1 MRYCQKTT
9 IEQCVDL
16 FKQARTVA
24 IFAHTRPDG
33 DSVGAC
39 VALRLLLEKT
49 GKTCHMFCDTALGE
63 TFSRFPEAV
72 FADSIPL
79 NAGFDLFVAVDCG
92 DLLRTGKF
100 SAQYARFAN
109 TLTIDHHCGEMYSR
123 YNCLIPYASTCEII
137 LDLYNCA
144 GVAPDSVSATY
155 MYMGLCTD
163 TGNFSNSGTNTHA
176 FRAAAQLSEAGADL
190 QKVSIAFFRDTTF
203 VQQKLLSAALG
214 NLRSYFD
221 GKLILLYVTKKDLE
235 KYQLKENA
243 TEGFVQYA
251 INVDTARMGVALVE
265 HADNV
270 YKVSAR
276 GKQFDVRSICNTFG
290 GGGHLYASGCIINGF
305 LEDVIEKIV
314 REASYSI

>member
-1 MRYCQKTT
+1 M
-9 IEQCVDL
+9 
-16 FKQARTVA
+16 
-24 IFAHTRPDG
+24 
-33 DSVGAC
+33 
-39 VALRLLLEKT
+39 
-49 GKTCHMFCDTALGE
+49 
-63 TFSRFPEAV
+63 
-72 FADSIPL
+72 
-79 NAGFDLFVAVDCG
+79 
-92 DLLRTGKF
+92 
-100 SAQYARFAN
+100 
-109 TLTIDHHCGEMYSR
+109 
-123 YNCLIPYASTCEII
+123 
-137 LDLYNCA
+137 
-144 GVAPDSVSATY
+144 
-155 MYMGLCTD
+155 
-163 TGNFSNSGTNTHA
+163 
-176 FRAAAQLSEAGADL
+176 
-190 QKVSIAFFRDTTF
+190 
-203 VQQKLLSAALG
+203 
-214 NLRSYFD
+214 RSYFD